1 MVSSTLRGDSRAM
14 KVGMEELMGLL
25 SGGGL
30 DKIKSQVSL
39 DG

>member
-1 MVSSTLRGDSRAM
+1 M
-14 KVGMEELMGLL
+14 KVGMDELMGLL
-25 SGGGL
+25 NGGGL